1 MSSTVRY
8 PRIAPMRSSARA
20 SVPTA
25 LLLAMLVAA
34 VQPSRAAEVSAVP
47 TAAPSTTAH
56 YFSSHPMIAGTVVT
70 VNDHQMVVDTDQG
83 ERVTLEVDTRTMAPR
98 DLAPGMTVR
107 TDFVAL
113 EDCRFYAERV
123 MALRNEMAANRLQ
136 AYANSRDSR
145 DPNALNASASDGHR
159 WRASARQ
166 WNAEPGTT
174 GSAGEPAPGML
185 MKAIPTIEDHDF
197 SARPMLSGRV
207 VSVNDHRL
215 VVQTDQG
222 RMVAM
227 VMDSRTMV
235 PREISPGA
243 GMRTEFTE
251 LKDGRY
257 YAKRVSL
264 TGSAIADREQA
275 YANTR
280 DTDLA
285 VAGNIGDCVS
295 VSPSPANAVTSALE
309 PPAVVP
315 AAVVPAPVVAQ
326 SSPAPVA
333 ETPKLLPQTA
343 SRRPLFLMLGLLAV
357 GAAGLSS
364 LVRGLRT
371 V

>member
-1 MSSTVRY
+1 MRPTVQY
-8 PRIAPMRSSARA
+8 PRVTPMRSIAFA
-20 SVPTA
+20 SRLTA
-25 LLLAMLVAA
+25 LLLAMLVAGT
-34 VQPSRAAEVSAVP
+34 QPARAAEVSAVP

-56 YFSSHPMIAGTVVT
+56 FFSSHPMISGRVVT

-107 TDFVAL
+107 TEFVAL
-113 EDCRFYAERV
+113 EDCRFYAQRV
-123 MALRNEMAANRLQ
+123 MALRSDMSANRQQ

-145 DPNALNASASDGHR
+145 DPNALNASASEGYR
-159 WRASARQ
+159 WRDSARQ
-166 WNAEPGTT
+166 RNDAPGAT
-174 GSAGEPAPGML
+174 GSAGEPSPGMV
-185 MKAIPTIEDHDF
+185 MKAVPITLDHYF
-197 SARPMLSGRV
+197 STRPMLSGRV

-235 PREISPGA
+235 PREIALGT
-243 GMRTEFTE
+243 GMRSEFTE

-264 TGSAIADREQA
+264 TGTGIADREQA
-275 YANTR
+275 LANTR

-285 VAGNIGDCVS
+285 VAGNIGDCAS

-309 PPAVVP
+309 SPAVVP
-315 AAVVPAPVVAQ
+315 AAVVTQ
-326 SSPAPVA
+326 SPPEEVA

-343 SRRPLFLMLGLLAV
+343 SRGPLLLLLALIAL
-357 GAAGLSS
+357 GAAGLSMAA
-364 LVRGLRT
+364 RQRRT
-371 V
+371 I